1 MVETALIGGLS
12 LPGEIIF
19 RRTVLERLLIL
30 CDRIGI
36 GRFIIEAPDALR
48 ASIEQSLGTF
58 RADPRVHLVKSLQQ
72 ARDLLSAQSDVLL
85 MLGNSIL
92 FKSHLTSL
100 LTAWRN
106 DAHRQSAVI
115 NPAPG
120 GAGLIA
126 VGPLDDLLQARLSG
140 KFAALSTEQPLPFA
154 LAKPGDRAEVERRL
168 GMAVRI
174 ESAER
179 DAPMARAIDR
189 KVSWRLSYRLART
202 AITPNQITI
211 ANSLLGGLCAGLFS
225 IPRFAPRAA
234 AGLLFVAITTL
245 DGVDGEVAR
254 LKLCETDFGA
264 QLDVITDTIVNLLV
278 FVGIFIGCYRVSYN
292 PIYPRLLA
300 LMIGGYG
307 LCGLAYYWAVRAAGE
322 ESARWSAMI
331 DRSTSRDFS
340 YLLLI
345 FALANRLQWFAWG
358 IAFGTYVFALVL
370 VAAVMIKRPARQLQ
384 DGAGARPSG

>member
-19 RRTVLERLLIL
+19 RRTLLERSLIL

-36 GRFIIEAPDALR
+36 RRFIIETPDPPC
-48 ASIEQSLGTF
+48 ASIRQSLGTF
-58 RADPRVHLVKSLQQ
+58 RADPRVYLVKSLEQS
-72 ARDLLSAQSDVLL
+72 RDLLPAQSEVLL
-85 MLGNSIL
+85 MLGNPVL
-92 FKSHLTSL
+92 LKSHLTNL
-100 LTAWRN
+100 LTDRRN
-106 DAHRQSAVI
+106 AAHRQSPVVSVA
-115 NPAPG
+115 AG

-126 VGPLDDLLQARLSG
+126 AGPLDHLLQARISG
-140 KFAALSTEQPLPFA
+140 QFAAPSTDHPLPFA
-154 LAKPGDRAEVERRL
+154 LGKPGDRSEAERRL
-168 GMAVRI
+168 GREVRI
-174 ESAER
+174 ESVER

-202 AITPNQITI
+202 PITPNQITI
-211 ANSLLGGLCAGLFS
+211 ANSLLGCLCASLFS
-225 IPRFAPRAA
+225 VPRFAPRAA

-278 FVGIFIGCYRVSYN
+278 FVGIFIGCYRASYN

-322 ESARWSAMI
+322 ESARWTAMI

-358 IAFGTYVFALVL
+358 IAFGSYVFALVL
-370 VAAVMIKRPARQLQ
+370 VAAVMIKRSARKL
-384 DGAGARPSG
+384 